1 MGSAEKSNIA
11 GASNFIMRG
20 SALSEIGQDRIYII
34 AEIGQ
39 NHQGEFAHAKEL
51 IEKAKHCGV
60 DAVKSQKRDT
70 RTLLTDEQYNRPY
83 NTPNSF
89 GPTYGL
95 HRDALELSSE
105 QHRELKSYANSLGI
119 DYFVSPWDP
128 VSASQM
134 IDIGMSIFKIASA
147 SITDEETVAAV
158 VDSGSPIIMS
168 TGMSSEDEI
177 DRCVTWLRRSSS
189 QKIILHCTSTY
200 PSEFSEI
207 NLSYLHKIVD
217 RYPDF
222 TVGFSGHHRGIAID
236 IAAAAM
242 GARVIER
249 HFTLDRSQKG
259 SDHSASL
266 EPSGLM
272 KMVRDIRAFEQ
283 ALGDGVKRIY
293 DGELPM
299 REKLRRLQ

>member
-1 MGSAEKSNIA
+1 MEKII
-11 GASNFIMRG
+11 F
-20 SALSEIGQDRIYII
+20 LIGGNKLTVIGKDRIYLI

-39 NHQGEFAHAKEL
+39 NHQGDLSHAIELISKAKE
-51 IEKAKHCGV
+51 CGV
-60 DAVKSQKRDT
+60 DAVKSQKRHT
-70 RTLLTDEQYNRPY
+70 RTLLTDEQYDRPY
-83 NTPNSF
+83 DTQNSF

-95 HRDALELSSE
+95 HRDALELSVE
-105 QHRELKSYANSLGI
+105 HHQELKNYAESLGI

-147 SITDEETVAAV
+147 SITDEETVNTIV
-158 VDSGSPIIMS
+158 SSESSIIMS

-177 DRCVTWLRRSSS
+177 DRCVGWLMKSPA

-200 PSEFSEI
+200 PSEFCDI
-207 NLSYLHKIVD
+207 NLSYLHKLAE
-217 RYPDF
+217 RYPEF

-259 SDHSASL
+259 SDHSSSL
-266 EPSGLM
+266 EPSGLL
-272 KMVRDIRAFEQ
+272 KMARDIRAFEE
-283 ALGDGVKRIY
+283 AIGDGVKRIY
-293 DGELPM
+293 DGEMPM